1 MEAPR
6 HNQAKEQTVLLEK
19 WQKVLHEFAT
29 LKESCVT
36 PRSILENIGIQGGEL
51 ISYSSF
57 TKECLDKNLKLKTR
71 IDERAKNKKQEPSD
85 TSFWVEDYNDLVE
98 NYDKQVQIFAK
109 LTIAQLIYILKEGD
123 WYLEDINVL
132 VHIFGVLGGDEDS
145 FGKAYNLNY
154 ANSDQNPET
163 LLRLYTLICEMKSNH
178 DIIPTNTYQFKAAKY
193 KIEESPTSK
202 ISAKCATPEYNH
214 FFGNAFRFY
223 FEHQNG
229 DKDSIYFDNP
239 LGLYVENENSPI
251 FWASFVPDFKTNS
264 IIVNQLQGKKGMT
277 QQEGSL
283 MDYTKFLLDLI
294 AKHAINSGFQF
305 IKVNPAIANRWLN
318 KTYEGTNEAHAT
330 YERLW
335 RIYDRKALQMNF
347 KLDQNGLYSKKL
359 TK

>member
-6 HNQAKEQTVLLEK
+6 HYQAKEQTVLSEK
-19 WQKVLHEFAT
+19 WQKVLHEFAI

-36 PRSILENIGIQGGEL
+36 PVSILENIGIQGGKL

-57 TKECLDKNLKLKTR
+57 TKECLDKNNKLKTK
-71 IDERAKNKKQEPSD
+71 IEEWGSQKQELVDIP
-85 TSFWVEDYNDLVE
+85 FWVENYYDFVE

-109 LTIAQLIYILKEGD
+109 LTVAQLIYVLNEGD
-123 WYLEDINVL
+123 WYLEDIDVL

-154 ANSDQNPET
+154 ANSYKNPET
-163 LLRLYTLICEMKSNH
+163 LLRSYTLISEMKSNQ

-193 KIEESPTSK
+193 TTEDLPTSK
-202 ISAKCATPEYNH
+202 ICVKCATPEYNH
-214 FFGNAFRFY
+214 FFGNTFKFY

-229 DKDSIYFDNP
+229 DKDSIFFDNP
-239 LGLYVENENSPI
+239 LGLYVENENGPV

-294 AKHAINSGFQF
+294 AKNAINSGFQF